1 MRTLLQDL
9 QYGFRQLRN
18 APVFAVTAVLTLA
31 LGIGINA
38 AMFSVVDQVLLRSMP
53 FPRADEVVQMAV
65 RSESG
70 GFGSTSLPDIQ
81 DWQARSH
88 SFEKIGYYMEQIP
101 TLGGTSTPKL
111 TVQVVSSA
119 NLFDLLGARPL
130 MGRTFLPGDSDSGRT
145 SVVILSAGDLAG
157 VVPRR
162 PADHR
167 AVGAGE
173 RDSLYRDWRDA

>member
-1 MRTLLQDL
+1 MRTLFQDL

-18 APVFAVTAVLTLA
+18 APVFALTAILTLA

-70 GFGSTSLPDIQ
+70 GFASTSLPDIQ

-88 SFEKIGYYMEQIP
+88 SFQQFAHTRSKI
-101 TLGGTSTPKL
+101 
-111 TVQVVSSA
+111 
-119 NLFDLLGARPL
+119 F
-130 MGRTFLPGDSDSGRT
+130 
-145 SVVILSAGDLAG
+145 
-157 VVPRR
+157 
-162 PADHR
+162 
-167 AVGAGE
+167 
-173 RDSLYRDWRDA
+173 